1 MARTSDDQS
10 GELLIR
16 EVEEDLRREY
26 YLKLWR
32 RYGGY
37 LIAASVA
44 IVLTVACYQGWRAW
58 QGHIQR
64 QDAQRFAAA
73 SEALANGK
81 QDDALAILADLARN
95 GRTGYTTAALMAEA
109 DVKAR
114 SGDRDG
120 AIAAYDRL
128 VNSTAPAL
136 YRDLAVMKRALLV
149 LNDGDL
155 GEGEKRVA
163 DIAVAGNPWRHTAME
178 ILAANALKKGSAARA
193 TELYRQI
200 SNDAQAPQG
209 MRARATEMLAT
220 SALSAPPGA
229 ATVTDD
235 KVKGQ

>member
-37 LIAASVA
+37 LIAASIA
-44 IVLTVACYQGWRAW
+44 IVLTVAGYQGWRAW

-73 SEALANGK
+73 SEALTSGK
-81 QDDALAILADLARN
+81 QDEALAILADLARN

-109 DVKAR
+109 DIKAR
-114 SGDRDG
+114 AGDRDG
-120 AIAAYDRL
+120 AIAAYDSL
-128 VNSTAPAL
+128 ADSKAPTL
-136 YRDLAVMKRALLV
+136 YRDLAVIKRALLI
-149 LNDGDL
+149 LSDGEL

-178 ILAANALKKGSAARA
+178 ILAANALKKGSTTRAA
-193 TELYRQI
+193 ELYRQI

-229 ATVTDD
+229 AAAPED

>member
-37 LIAASVA
+37 LVAASVA
-44 IVLTVACYQGWRAW
+44 IVLTVAGYQGWRAW
-58 QGHIQR
+58 QGSIQR
-64 QDAQRFAAA
+64 QDAARFAAA
-73 SEALANGK
+73 SEALAAGK
-81 QDDALAILADLARN
+81 QDEALAILTDLAGN

-120 AIAAYDRL
+120 AIAAYGRL
-128 VNSTAPAL
+128 ADSKAPAL

-149 LNDGDL
+149 LDGGDL

-163 DIAVAGNPWRHTAME
+163 DVAVAGNPWRHTAME
-178 ILAANALKKGSAARA
+178 LLAANALKKGDAARA
-193 TELYRQI
+193 AELYRQI

-220 SALSAPPGA
+220 DTLSAALGA
-229 ATVTDD
+229 ASAPDD